1 VFFYE
6 IHEGD
11 DEVGTAVLLA
21 HEQRFDPEDFFALVK
36 KVRALVA
43 DSYEEESLA
52 EAIANELQRSHGFVH
67 VTDELLIASVNI
79 GDDAED
85 TYLLTQADDARTI
98 FVKGE
103 EASSNGHAG
112 HDHDLDDDRE
122 N

>member
-1 VFFYE
+1 MFFYE

-43 DSYEEESLA
+43 ESYEEESLA

-79 GDDAED
+79 GDDVED
-85 TYLLTQADDARTI
+85 TYLLTQADDTRTI

-103 EASSNGHAG
+103 EASSNGHAK